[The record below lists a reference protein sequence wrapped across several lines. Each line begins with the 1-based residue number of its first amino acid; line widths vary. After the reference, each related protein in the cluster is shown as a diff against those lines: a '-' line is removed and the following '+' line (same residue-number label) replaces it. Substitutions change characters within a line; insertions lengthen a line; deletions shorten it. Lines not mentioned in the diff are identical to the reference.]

1 MCNHSMN
8 SVLIIWDISSEKR
21 WTNPQNRW
29 CVFTYSAKAFSKKTT
44 TKNKTEKNNPETIL
58 TKNPA
63 LTQQQLNPHTNSS
76 LKATDY
82 KLHNCEVL
90 WPDSRSSLLSKEIA
104 QELNPKLMEVLKM
117 ML

>member
-1 MCNHSMN
+1 MCFHLFCESFFQKNN
-8 SVLIIWDISSEKR
+8 
-21 WTNPQNRW
+21 N
-29 CVFTYSAKAFSKKTT
+29 KKQ
-44 TKNKTEKNNPETIL
+44 TKQKKNNPETIL

>member
-1 MCNHSMN
+1 MFS
-8 SVLIIWDISSEKR
+8 LILRKLF
-21 WTNPQNRW
+21 P
-29 CVFTYSAKAFSKKTT
+29 KKQQQKT
-44 TKNKTEKNNPETIL
+44 NKTEKNNPETIL

-90 WPDSRSSLLSKEIA
+90 
-104 QELNPKLMEVLKM
+104 
-117 ML
+117 